1 MKQGLEETSNVTA
14 LVVAS
19 KAEIDEFL
27 KNEKIGNARE
37 SQAQIDR
44 LCAKEGINVGRNIE
58 IQKGIHAESVSEDLS
73 LIHI

>member
-58 IQKGIHAESVSEDLS
+58 IQKGIHAESVSEERRLM
-73 LIHI
+73 